1 MLYDVKNQTE
11 YIKGL
16 EDDWRLEKLQKIRKL
31 IKKNVPGVKEV
42 INYKML
48 GYDYKEDK
56 IFHLNAQ
63 KAYVGLYV
71 CNTKR
76 VDPDGSLLNGINCG
90 KGCIRFKKTTTISVD
105 NLTQLIKNAVQIS
118 DQGIKNDC

>member
-1 MLYDVKNQTE
+1 MLYDVKNPTE

-16 EDDWRLEKLQKIRKL
+16 EKDWRFEKLQSIRKL
-31 IKKNVPGVKEV
+31 IKKNVPGVKEI

-48 GYDYKEDK
+48 GYDYKDDK

-71 CNTKR
+71 CDTKR
-76 VDPDGSLLNGINCG
+76 VDPDGSLLEGINCG
-90 KGCIRFKKTTTISVD
+90 KGCIRFKKTTEVND
-105 NLTQLIKNAVQIS
+105 KNLIKLIKNAVKVS
-118 DQGIKNDC
+118 NDGIKSDC